1 MNELQLTQAPVAKAE
16 MLIRKPVSD
25 VWEAF
30 IDPAITTKFWFTGSS
45 GRLDFGQD
53 VQWDWE
59 MYGASAQ
66 VHVTVVEPHE
76 RLCIE
81 WDSPPNVV
89 EWLFAPHGDNATFV
103 SIMNSGFHGDADSVT
118 RQALDS
124 TEAFTMVLAGC
135 KALLE
140 HNIRLNLVADRFP
153 AGLET

>member
-1 MNELQLTQAPVAKAE
+1 
-16 MLIRKPVSD
+16 MLIRKPVAD

-30 IDPAITTKFWFTGSS
+30 VDPAMTTKFWFTHSS
-45 GRLDFGQD
+45 GPLVLGTN

-66 VHVTVVEPHE
+66 VRVIVVEPYE

-89 EWLFAPHGDNATFV
+89 EWLFTPYGDNATFV
-103 SIMNSGFHGDADSVT
+103 SITNRGFHGDADSVI

-153 AGLET
+153 AGIEP